1 MLRTNENVG
10 KVTEMVRN
18 DHQLKVQEMAEE
30 LNMNRGTL
38 TTDLN
43 IMPACSKQ
51 NQTTSAASTR

>member
-1 MLRTNENVG
+1 VG

-18 DHQLKVQEMAEE
+18 DDQLTIQMAEE
-30 LNMNRGTL
+30 LNMNRGTV

-51 NQTTSAASTR
+51 NQTTSAASTY